1 MSDMTF
7 ITRLVPDEDP
17 LAAPDGIRLAVKDN
31 IDVAGVVSTSGCLPL
46 AEEAEPAAFDAE
58 CLEGA
63 RTARARIVGKT
74 NLHELCFGSSGVN
87 HHYGTP
93 VNPIDPRRVPGGSS
107 SGSAVAV
114 ATGEADIAL
123 GTDTTGSLRTPA
135 ASCGVVGLKPT
146 FGVVSVVGVRPLA
159 PSLDTVGVLARS
171 VADAAVA
178 ATLLDQRLTEG
189 DVSASDTVGRVRL
202 PDTQPTIDAAI
213 DSALIAAGFEVIEVE
228 LPGWDAAHH
237 AATTVLYG
245 EALTTNSEIWPR
257 HRHRL
262 GPDVVERFSLAE
274 TIGSAE
280 LGEARAASGPWRSEL
295 AEVLGSVG
303 VLALPAMVDFPA
315 RLGRQ
320 ATPPNPAAPALSL
333 SGMPVLALPLP
344 SGGLMPA
351 SVQLVAPD
359 HHEPRLLATGARL
372 EAAVS

>member
-1 MSDMTF
+1 MDTTF
-7 ITRLVPDEDP
+7 ITRLDPDRDP
-17 LAAPDGIRLAVKDN
+17 LASPDGVRLAVKDN

-46 AEEAEPAAFDAE
+46 AEQAEPASDDAA
-58 CLEGA
+58 CLAGA
-63 RTARARIVGKT
+63 RAAGARIVGKT

-114 ATGEADIAL
+114 ATGEADIAF

-135 ASCGVVGLKPT
+135 AACGVVGLKPT

-171 VADAAVA
+171 VADTAVA
-178 ATLLDQRLTEG
+178 ATLLDHRLTDG
-189 DVSASDTVGRVRL
+189 DVSASDTVGRVHL
-202 PDTQPTIDAAI
+202 AGTQPTIDAAV
-213 DSALIAAGFEVIEVE
+213 DSALIDAGFDVVEVE
-228 LPGWDAAHH
+228 LPGWDHAHR
-237 AATTVLYG
+237 AATTLLHG
-245 EALTTNSEIWPR
+245 EALIVNSEIWAR
-257 HRHRL
+257 HRDRL
-262 GPDVVERFSLAE
+262 GPDLVERFTLAE

-280 LGEARAASGPWRSEL
+280 LGEARGARGPWRSEL

-303 VLALPAMVDFPA
+303 VLVLPAMVDFPA
-315 RLGRQ
+315 RIGLH

-333 SGMPVLALPLP
+333 AGMPVLALPVP

-351 SVQLVAPD
+351 SLQLVAPD
-359 HHEPRLLATGARL
+359 HHEARLLATGARI